1 MNNKKPDIEG
11 EMDELQRAV
20 QDLSRDE
27 NVDISV
33 EQLVKAF
40 NNSNEETLTNDIW
53 GKLENTEYVRKKMN
67 IYSAILINNKPYK
80 KRQNIHK

>member
-1 MNNKKPDIEG
+1 MSNKRPDIEG

-27 NVDISV
+27 NIEISV

-40 NNSNEETLTNDIW
+40 NNSKEETLTNDIW
-53 GKLENTEYVRKKMN
+53 GKFLSVLSLFEWHKKFTFFD
-67 IYSAILINNKPYK
+67 
-80 KRQNIHK
+80 

>member
-1 MNNKKPDIEG
+1 MLEEKQRPNIKG

-27 NVDISV
+27 NIEISV

-40 NNSNEETLTNDIW
+40 NKSKEETLLSKTGPTN
-53 GKLENTEYVRKKMN
+53 
-67 IYSAILINNKPYK
+67 SS
-80 KRQNIHK
+80 